1 MNIHEYQAKT
11 LLAQFGVPV
20 PRGLLA
26 ESPAEARQAAQE
38 IPGPVWVVKAQIH
51 AGGRGK
57 GGGVVVCKSPDEVE
71 AAATASSACSLSPTR
86 QGQKAKRCTRSG

>member
-26 ESPAEARQAAQE
+26 ETPAEARQAALQ

-71 AAATASSACSLSPTR
+71 AAAARIIGMRPTPLLPACLKKPPASP
-86 QGQKAKRCTRSG
+86 

>member
-20 PRGLLA
+20 PHGLLA

-71 AAATASSACSLSPTR
+71 AAAARIIGMGSAR
-86 QGQKAKRCTRSG
+86 